1 MKDDGPS
8 SRRCKRRTRK
18 PDEQTAVIDDD
29 LSTRTNLVE
38 LFEMEGFEVIGAE
51 NGRAGLQLARQ
62 HLPDLIVCDIMMP
75 ELDGYGVLEELRQDF
90 ATATIPLIF
99 LTANADLRQ
108 GKLEDLRANI
118 TLALPHELR
127 TPLTGILGS
136 SELLLKE
143 AASLPLR
150 DIRIWRGISI
160 WRVSV
165 YRI

>member
-1 MKDDGPS
+1 
-8 SRRCKRRTRK
+8 
-18 PDEQTAVIDDD
+18 
-29 LSTRTNLVE
+29 
-38 LFEMEGFEVIGAE
+38 MEGFEVIGAE